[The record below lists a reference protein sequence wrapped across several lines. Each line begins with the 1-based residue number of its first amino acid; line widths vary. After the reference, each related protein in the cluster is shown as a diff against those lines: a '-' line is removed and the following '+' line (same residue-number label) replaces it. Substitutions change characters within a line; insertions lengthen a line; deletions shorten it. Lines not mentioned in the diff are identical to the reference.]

1 MPWTRLRDY
10 TRHPHALE
18 EVGKSPSADLG
29 FLILGQP
36 RGSLQPGSIVIR
48 ISVTQFLIYYY
59 VVRRDYVQGR
69 PFDEVLDRIALR
81 TTWRLAHLTRFTLS
95 TIRQRS

>member
-1 MPWTRLRDY
+1 MDATTL
-10 TRHPHALE
+10 HLHALE

-29 FLILGQP
+29 FLILGRP

-69 PFDEVLDRIALR
+69 PFDEVLNRIALR